1 MATRGPRVS
10 RFILNCDRST
20 DVQSDWTFEDAVE
33 AGVGG
38 GRQRRAA
45 GRSET
50 RARPAPASGSPPP
63 TACSTGTTATRVR
76 IDGLLGGY
84 RRRVPL
90 SVRVC
95 SGAAAVSLR
104 LPSRATFKEESSW

>member
-33 AGVGG
+33 AGVV
-38 GRQRRAA
+38 AHSAAPA

-63 TACSTGTTATRVR
+63 PACSTGTTATRVR

-90 SVRVC
+90 SVSVC